1 MEQSLNVMQQR
12 KKVQTTTT
20 RWHSLSRAPPRGST
34 PWKSLHYTN
43 MNWWWP
49 NKNLFILYPNRFSS
63 LTITLSQRKP
73 NLHRSDWAAAQTT
86 SNKLDSPLGEL
97 TMGHIT
103 GHVSKTLKPIRQKL
117 LSSHEWKPTGAARGG
132 EEEQRLS
139 QRRKSHKY
147 VTCGSDIVQI
157 NVT

>member
-1 MEQSLNVMQQR
+1 MERSFNVMQQR
-12 KKVQTTTT
+12 KKVQTTT

-49 NKNLFILYPNRFSS
+49 NKNVFILYPNRFSS

-73 NLHRSDWAAAQTT
+73 NLHRSDWAATQTT

-139 QRRKSHKY
+139 QSRKI
-147 VTCGSDIVQI
+147 TQI
-157 NVT
+157 CNLWLWHCSN